1 MLYITKISDYL
12 KILTEEEVKDLVL
25 INFGKYFTPT
35 RNTLYSKRSEKNLI
49 KVDESFYSFLPTPN
63 EVEKY
68 VELIE
73 KFQK

>member
-35 RNTLYSKRSEKNLI
+35 RNTLYPKRSEKNLI

>member
-35 RNTLYSKRSEKNLI
+35 RNILYSKRSEKNLI